1 MNEVKNPKKPLVYYY
16 AIVILVI
23 LALNFLAVPWLS
35 QRQVKEVDYGTF
47 MTMTENQEI
56 GRVEVQNNQILFT
69 NKDDTQ
75 VYKTGLMDDPDL
87 IYRLKDSGAEFSSE
101 IVEQM
106 SPFLSFL
113 LTWLLPIVFF
123 VALGQFMLKRMTNK
137 AGGPNSMMFGLGGSN
152 AKVYVKSAEG
162 IKFSDV
168 AGEDEAKENLTEIV
182 DYLHDPSK
190 YQDIGAS
197 MPKGILLV
205 GPPGTGKTML
215 AKAVAG
221 EANVPFFSM
230 SGSEFVEMF
239 VGMGASKVREY
250 FAAITVSVPIELPGY
265 TIKKYGK
272 RWWMTENCHE
282 AGEDGNLGVAPDL
295 TAFSVAGLEASHLQR
310 LNDAKGRYYTW
321 YEAMTGISGCTAE
334 QCPYVQNYEGV
345 DDVGN
350 AFKLDGTEEG
360 EFGVQIRGCCP
371 EGWHVANA
379 NDWWDMLMAIKSEY
393 AIPDDFAQGGYT
405 FSGGHDGKP
414 ENAITKAGF
423 YKSGCTIKNT
433 GNVGAWLRG
442 GNGRIVDGGIWNQ
455 ANMTLTDA
463 GEPLLQFVDG
473 AESIGFGWYPLGYQ
487 KADGSFNSG
496 ALGKWGY
503 VWFIGQTNA
512 STARS
517 LVISGTSLNLQ
528 TKTNQEAAKDIYLNV
543 RCVKNYT
550 K

>member
-1 MNEVKNPKKPLVYYY
+1 MKNIRKYMMAAACMTAAAALVACTEAVKRDTEEEIQEMTVPKKPGPITKVPATLTCNGGEEFTFSVSKVQWAETYEWTI
-16 AIVILVI
+16 AEQEKSKISIIDGQGTNVITVRVVNDDVVI
-23 LALNFLAVPWLS
+23 PAQSVS
-35 QRQVKEVDYGTF
+35 V
-47 MTMTENQEI
+47 
-56 GRVEVQNNQILFT
+56 
-69 NKDDTQ
+69 
-75 VYKTGLMDDPDL
+75 
-87 IYRLKDSGAEFSSE
+87 
-101 IVEQM
+101 
-106 SPFLSFL
+106 
-113 LTWLLPIVFF
+113 
-123 VALGQFMLKRMTNK
+123 VAKNEL
-137 AGGPNSMMFGLGGSN
+137 
-152 AKVYVKSAEG
+152 
-162 IKFSDV
+162 
-168 AGEDEAKENLTEIV
+168 
-182 DYLHDPSK
+182 
-190 YQDIGAS
+190 
-197 MPKGILLV
+197 
-205 GPPGTGKTML
+205 
-215 AKAVAG
+215 
-221 EANVPFFSM
+221 
-230 SGSEFVEMF
+230 
-239 VGMGASKVREY
+239 GASKVREY

-423 YKSGCTIKNT
+423 YKSGCTVKNT

-517 LVISGTSLNLQ
+517 LVISGTSLNLP
-528 TKTNQEAAKDIYLNV
+528 TKTHHEAAKYIYLNV

>member
-1 MNEVKNPKKPLVYYY
+1 MKNIRKYMMAAACMTAAAALVACTEAVKRDTEEEIQEMTVPKKPGPITKVPATLTCNGGEEFTFSVSKVQWAETYEWTI
-16 AIVILVI
+16 AEQEKSKISIIDGQGTNVITVRVVNDDVVI
-23 LALNFLAVPWLS
+23 PAQSVS
-35 QRQVKEVDYGTF
+35 V
-47 MTMTENQEI
+47 
-56 GRVEVQNNQILFT
+56 
-69 NKDDTQ
+69 
-75 VYKTGLMDDPDL
+75 
-87 IYRLKDSGAEFSSE
+87 
-101 IVEQM
+101 
-106 SPFLSFL
+106 
-113 LTWLLPIVFF
+113 
-123 VALGQFMLKRMTNK
+123 VAKNEL
-137 AGGPNSMMFGLGGSN
+137 
-152 AKVYVKSAEG
+152 
-162 IKFSDV
+162 
-168 AGEDEAKENLTEIV
+168 
-182 DYLHDPSK
+182 
-190 YQDIGAS
+190 
-197 MPKGILLV
+197 
-205 GPPGTGKTML
+205 
-215 AKAVAG
+215 
-221 EANVPFFSM
+221 
-230 SGSEFVEMF
+230 
-239 VGMGASKVREY
+239 GASKVREY

-423 YKSGCTIKNT
+423 YKSGCTVKNT

-442 GNGRIVDGGIWNQ
+442 GNGRIVRRYLESGEYDAHGRRGSPPAIRRRGRKHRFRLVSAGLSEGRRQFQQRRVGQMGLRVVHRADQRLDGPFAGHQRYESEPSDQNQ
-455 ANMTLTDA
+455 SGGGQGYLS
-463 GEPLLQFVDG
+463 ERPLREKLHQ
-473 AESIGFGWYPLGYQ
+473 IT
-487 KADGSFNSG
+487 GSDEKKNSVYGSG
-496 ALGKWGY
+496 AG
-503 VWFIGQTNA
+503 
-512 STARS
+512 
-517 LVISGTSLNLQ
+517 
-528 TKTNQEAAKDIYLNV
+528 V
-543 RCVKNYT
+543 RRQPDGPVSRRRKLDQQHEPRGDGRCREGRRGVCRNRHQRPRDRG
-550 K
+550 